1 MSALLSPAERQALK
15 ARAHALRPVVM
26 VGAEGLTD
34 AIVRELE
41 AALRAHE
48 LVKVRVL
55 AGDRDERETM
65 LGAMCEASGA
75 SPVQH
80 IGKILVLYRQ
90 RAEADFAPQPA
101 PPRRTTRAAKAARAA
116 DRDAPPRTSRAGT
129 GKRAGDRERKRWSL
143 VPEEGRPGLAPK
155 RASKGRKPLRRIGP
169 AKKRVR

>member
-1 MSALLSPAERQALK
+1 MSAPLSPAERQALK

-26 VGAEGLTD
+26 VGAEGLTE

-90 RAEADFAPQPA
+90 RAEADRAPQPA
-101 PPRRTTRAAKAARAA
+101 PPRRTARAAKAARTA
-116 DRDAPPRTSRAGT
+116 DRGAPPRASRAGP
-129 GKRAGDRERKRWSL
+129 GQVAGDPERKRRSL
-143 VPEEGRPGLAPK
+143 IREEGRPGRAPK
-155 RASKGRKPLRRIGP
+155 RPSQGRKPLRRVGP
-169 AKKRVR
+169 AKSRGR